1 MTTPETD
8 VGRAQLWRIT
18 IPVVAS
24 ASEVDA
30 LTDRLVETLCPDTAH
45 EGPCP
50 TPWAL
55 HVTDGNSLSKAE
67 QRRLREEIADTN
79 GLRT

>member
-1 MTTPETD
+1 MTTSESDADPT
-8 VGRAQLWRIT
+8 QLWRIT
-18 IPVVAS
+18 IPVIAS

-30 LTDRLVETLCPDTAH
+30 LTDRLVETLCPDPNH

-67 QRRLREEIADTN
+67 QRRQVV
-79 GLRT
+79 GLRL

>member
-1 MTTPETD
+1 MTNREAD
-8 VGRAQLWRIT
+8 GVGAQLWRIT
-18 IPVVAS
+18 IPVIAS
-24 ASEVDA
+24 ASEVDV
-30 LTDRLVETLCPDTAH
+30 LTDRLVETLCPDTPH

-79 GLRT
+79 G